1 MMMDLINLFEKS
13 AMYFD
18 SAVSRRA
25 YFNMHCYDLPILIV
39 DFHFFFCAN
48 NQEFEIVLTLKIC
61 GFCLNGKILEP
72 MQLVKA

>member
-1 MMMDLINLFEKS
+1 MMMALINLFEKS

-18 SAVSRRA
+18 SALSRRA

-39 DFHFFFCAN
+39 DFHFLCAN

-61 GFCLNGKILEP
+61 GSCLNGKILEA
-72 MQLVKA
+72 MRLVKA

>member
-39 DFHFFFCAN
+39 EFHFFCAN

-61 GFCLNGKILEP
+61 GFCLNGKILEA
-72 MQLVKA
+72 MQRVKA

>member
-39 DFHFFFCAN
+39 DFHFFCAN

-72 MQLVKA
+72 MQLVKV